1 MPRGISPELF
11 AAPQRCRA
19 AAMEELVMKPTLQR
33 ALFAF
38 VLLIFAGVS
47 HAQSA
52 SAPADASMTP
62 GATPPATGATSTS
75 SATKSDRAL
84 ARAVRHALS
93 RAPGF
98 NVSGVF
104 VRARSGAVT
113 LSGTV
118 RTGDQLR
125 QAEEVTRAV
134 PGVTSVSNKLTL
146 FHGGN
151 G

>member
-1 MPRGISPELF
+1 MKSNLRYALCAFFLLTVAGI
-11 AAPQRCRA
+11 AQ
-19 AAMEELVMKPTLQR
+19 
-33 ALFAF
+33 
-38 VLLIFAGVS
+38 
-47 HAQSA
+47 AQSA
-52 SAPADASMTP
+52 SAPMDASMAP
-62 GATPPATGATSTS
+62 STTQAAP

-84 ARAVRHALS
+84 ARAVRRALS
-93 RAPGF
+93 RAQGF

-118 RTGDQLR
+118 RTGDQIR
-125 QAEEVTRAV
+125 QAEEVTRSV
-134 PGVTSVSNKLTL
+134 QGVTSVSNKLTL

>member
-1 MPRGISPELF
+1 
-11 AAPQRCRA
+11 
-19 AAMEELVMKPTLQR
+19 MKSILQR
-33 ALFAF
+33 ALFACF
-38 VLLIFAGVS
+38 LLIFAGVS

-52 SAPADASMTP
+52 SAPADATMTP
-62 GATPPATGATSTS
+62 GAAPPATGTTGATST
-75 SATKSDRAL
+75 TKSDRAL
-84 ARAVRHALS
+84 AHDVRRALS
-93 RAPGF
+93 RAQGF

-118 RTGDQLR
+118 RTGDQIR
-125 QAEEVTRAV
+125 QAEEVTRSV
-134 PGVTSVSNKLTL
+134 QGVTSVSNKLTL

>member
-1 MPRGISPELF
+1 MKSNLRCGLCAF
-11 AAPQRCRA
+11 FLLTAAGMA
-19 AAMEELVMKPTLQR
+19 
-33 ALFAF
+33 
-38 VLLIFAGVS
+38 

-52 SAPADASMTP
+52 SAPMDASM
-62 GATPPATGATSTS
+62 APPATQAAP
-75 SATKSDRAL
+75 SAAKSDRAL

-93 RAPGF
+93 RAQGF

-118 RTGDQLR
+118 RTGDQIR
-125 QAEEVTRAV
+125 QAEDVTRSV
-134 PGVTSVSNKLTL
+134 QGVTSVTNKLTL

>member
-1 MPRGISPELF
+1 
-11 AAPQRCRA
+11 
-19 AAMEELVMKPTLQR
+19 MKSNLQC

-38 VLLIFAGVS
+38 LLLTTAGLA

-52 SAPADASMTP
+52 SEPMDASMP
-62 GATPPATGATSTS
+62 MGATQAAP
-75 SATKSDRAL
+75 SAAKSDRAL
-84 ARAVRHALS
+84 ARAVRRALS
-93 RAPGF
+93 RAQGF

-118 RTGDQLR
+118 RTGDQIR
-125 QAEEVTRAV
+125 QAEDVTRSV
-134 PGVTSVSNKLTL
+134 QGVTSVTNKLTL

>member
-1 MPRGISPELF
+1 MKSNL
-11 AAPQRCRA
+11 RC
-19 AAMEELVMKPTLQR
+19 
-33 ALFAF
+33 ALCAF
-38 VLLIFAGVS
+38 LLLSSAGVAY
-47 HAQSA
+47 AQSA
-52 SAPADASMTP
+52 SAPADASMAP
-62 GATPPATGATSTS
+62 AATPAAP
-75 SATKSDRAL
+75 SAAKSDRAL

-93 RAPGF
+93 RAQGF

-118 RTGDQLR
+118 RTADQIR
-125 QAEEVTRAV
+125 QAEDVTRSV
-134 PGVTSVSNKLTL
+134 QGVTSVSNKLTL

>member
-1 MPRGISPELF
+1 MKSNLRCALSAFLLLT
-11 AAPQRCRA
+11 AAGMA
-19 AAMEELVMKPTLQR
+19 
-33 ALFAF
+33 
-38 VLLIFAGVS
+38 

-52 SAPADASMTP
+52 NEPTDASM
-62 GATPPATGATSTS
+62 ATGATQAAP
-75 SATKSDRAL
+75 SAKKEDRAL
-84 ARAVRHALS
+84 ARAVRRALS
-93 RAPGF
+93 RAQGF

-118 RTGDQLR
+118 RTGDQIR
-125 QAEEVTRAV
+125 QAEEVARSV
-134 PGVTSVSNKLTL
+134 QGVNSVSNKLTL

>member
-1 MPRGISPELF
+1 MKSTLRCALLAFLLSALGGVAYAQTASEPADTTMSP
-11 AAPQRCRA
+11 AAPPA
-19 AAMEELVMKPTLQR
+19 AK
-33 ALFAF
+33 
-38 VLLIFAGVS
+38 
-47 HAQSA
+47 
-52 SAPADASMTP
+52 
-62 GATPPATGATSTS
+62 

-84 ARAVRHALS
+84 ARAVRRALS
-93 RAPGF
+93 RAQGF

-118 RTGDQLR
+118 RTGDQIR
-125 QAEEVTRAV
+125 QAEDVTRTV
-134 PGVTSVSNKLTL
+134 QGVTSVTNKLTL